1 MDGLGTDGPGDG
13 IIMGL
18 GMGLGVGGSM
28 EWDGGLGAG
37 RLGDV
42 L

>member
-13 IIMGL
+13 ITMGL

-37 RLGDV
+37 WPGDV